1 MFNVIRMY
9 FIFVLERNLYI
20 EIFLHITGHLT
31 VNYASILFLPFH
43 LFLYN
48 FISKDLWR
56 HANKNANELLH
67 MSSCFMAVP
76 APCHASFKDT
86 KK

>member
-1 MFNVIRMY
+1 MFECYQQVFHLCFTRY
-9 FIFVLERNLYI
+9 FVHVNLSAY
-20 EIFLHITGHLT
+20 
-31 VNYASILFLPFH
+31 YRASHSQLRSTIVPPLH

-67 MSSCFMAVP
+67 MSSCFMAAP
-76 APCHASFKDT
+76 APGHASFKDT